1 MNESSAATLDR
12 DTDIDRVA
20 DALSVSTR
28 RGLLR
33 LVRTSERTA
42 GDLAEHFPE
51 ISRPA
56 VSQHLRVLSDA
67 GLVAVRPDG
76 RRRLY
81 SARVEALSPV
91 STFIDEMWR
100 DRLIDLKRAAEARE
114 RGDHS

>member
-1 MNESSAATLDR
+1 MNESSATTLDR
-12 DTDIDRVA
+12 DVDIDRVV

-33 LVRTSERTA
+33 LVRTDERTA
-42 GDLAEHFPE
+42 GDLAAHFPE

-67 GLVAVRPDG
+67 GLVSVRPEG

-81 SARVEALSPV
+81 SARVEALAPV
-91 STFIDEMWR
+91 STFIEEMWR
-100 DRLIDLKRAAEARE
+100 DRLVDLKRAAEARE
-114 RGDHS
+114 RGVHS